1 VTRRKRE
8 IPLLEEI
15 RPDQLYRTTLAPAIF
30 SLGWQA
36 CKNKIRSG
44 DLPRPFPLT
53 PGSKYEAWTGQ
64 QILDHRR
71 DMQALAEAKAVTD
84 AARPRQSQPAGFKK
98 KPVPAPKIKK
108 IKLRTAARG
117 IASA

>member
-1 VTRRKRE
+1 MTRRKRE

-44 DLPRPFPLT
+44 ELPRPFPLNE
-53 PGSKYEAWTGQ
+53 GSKIEGWLGS
-64 QILDHRR
+64 QILAHRAK
-71 DMQALAEAKAVTD
+71 MQLIAEEKAKAD
-84 AARPRQSQPAGFKK
+84 AARPKQQQPAGFRKK
-98 KPVPAPKIKK
+98 VKK
-108 IKLRTAARG
+108 RKLRRAPA
-117 IASA
+117 

>member
-36 CKNKIRSG
+36 CKNQIKAG
-44 DLPRPFPLT
+44 KLPRPFPLSE
-53 PGSKYEAWTGQ
+53 GSKYEAWSGR
-64 QILDHRR
+64 QILEHREK
-71 DMQALAEAKAVTD
+71 MQALAEQKAVTD
-84 AARPRQSQPAGFKK
+84 AARPKQSQPAGFKK
-98 KPVPAPKIKK
+98 KVKK
-108 IKLRTAARG
+108 LKLRTAARG
-117 IASA
+117 AASA